1 MRKGAKAVLICP
13 PEYAYGDNGYPPVIP
28 PKATLKFEVELL
40 DFVAPV
46 RASHIL
52 LKHTGSRNPVVRRT
66 GKAVTRTRDEAVA
79 QLTQVLQQLQ
89 STPAKFA
96 EFAQQLSECG
106 SGQNGG
112 DLDYFGPG

>member
-1 MRKGAKAVLICP
+1 M
-13 PEYAYGDNGYPPVIP
+13 
-28 PKATLKFEVELL
+28 

-79 QLTQVLQQLQ
+79 QLTQVWQQLQ
-89 STPAKFA
+89 SNPDKFA
-96 EFAQQLSECG
+96 EYAQQLSECG

-112 DLDYFGPG
+112 DLDYFGPGQMQAPFEQATFALQVGQMSQLVDTDSGVHIILRTG